1 MNGAIQLIYME
12 NNEIKKIAVYFKGGS
27 GIEKPLDYNG
37 VEIKE
42 GDIMTH
48 SWFHKGKDKFFS
60 EYFPQLTPEDIH
72 KRTHQPGQVV
82 KWNEKGFFFGNSIDE
97 SNYLYYHDFTFKEC
111 KIVKMPCAVIDMEGN
126 HCPEIV
132 KHKIPGG
139 DFVCERCYENYKQQ
153 KNK

>member
-12 NNEIKKIAVYFKGGS
+12 NNENKKITAYFRGGS

-48 SWFHKGKDKFFS
+48 SWFHDGKDKFFADHYPDS
-60 EYFPQLTPEDIH
+60 TPEDIH
-72 KRTHQPGQVV
+72 KTTHQPSLIV
-82 KWNEKGFFFGNSIDE
+82 KWSVKGFLYGESIDE
-97 SNYLYYHDFTFKEC
+97 SKYSYAHDFTFKEC
-111 KIVKMPCAVIDMEGN
+111 KIVKMPCAVIDMQGN

-139 DFVCERCYENYKQQ
+139 DFVCERCFENYKQR
-153 KNK
+153 KIK